1 MKGFQQKTES
11 NGMFFTVKHNS
22 IVRESK
28 TPQPDFELITTIN
41 PRTGEEISKYVQRY
55 NTLEAL
61 ITKIEWYDTEQRYDF
76 RYRGWKVHLDA
87 DGKHGVLDIPF
98 SSRTASR
105 FMKLSENIDFTKPV
119 EFRAWKD
126 SRSDSTAFFV
136 GQEGQSVPQK
146 YTRDNPGDCPPPV
159 EKFNGKWSYD
169 DQEEFLYNQMVN
181 VVIPRVE
188 AAHAATEM
196 REEAP
201 ASEENH
207 EEPPETETEKKAAL
221 LKTIKSSL
229 AELAEEDPKRSK
241 ADLLDEWFDV
251 KSWAKVEQLPVD
263 MLAAQSKK
271 LLDALVPF

>member
-28 TPQPDFELITTIN
+28 TPQEGFEAVTTLN
-41 PRTGEEISKYVQRY
+41 PRTGEEIIKYIQRY
-55 NTLEAL
+55 NTIEAL

-87 DGKHGVLDIPF
+87 EGKHGVLDIPF

-105 FMKLSENIDFTKPV
+105 FMKLAENIEFTKPV

-146 YTRDNPGDCPPPV
+146 YTRDSPGECPPPV
-159 EKFNGKWSYD
+159 EKFGGKWSYD
-169 DQEEFLYNQMVN
+169 DQEEFLYNRMVN
-181 VVIPRVE
+181 VVIPRVN

-201 ASEENH
+201 AEETH
-207 EEPPETETEKKAAL
+207 DEPPETETEKKADI
-221 LKTIKSSL
+221 LKSIKSSL
-229 AELAEEDPKRSK
+229 AELAEEDKSRTK
-241 ADLLDEWFDV
+241 TQLLEEWFGERAW
-251 KSWAKVEQLPVD
+251 SKVEQLPVD

-271 LLDALVPF
+271 MLDALVPF